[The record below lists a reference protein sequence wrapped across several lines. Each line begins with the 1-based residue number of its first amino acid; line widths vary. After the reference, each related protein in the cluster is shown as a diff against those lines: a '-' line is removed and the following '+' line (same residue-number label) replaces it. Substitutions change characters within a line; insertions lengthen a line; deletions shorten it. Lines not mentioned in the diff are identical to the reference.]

1 MPGIACPRTSVQN
14 SEFTLRRLSALF
26 LSLACLLRL
35 RCVESTPAPQLL
47 GAAAPSCQH
56 RECTRS
62 CRCVAAQALD
72 RFHQLQPSSSDSRS
86 HVPKKGSQLMCIR
99 RTQKRFRVRLI
110 ALALKVSCA
119 PDCTC
124 LESLGVACFNSLAHW
139 RFLGSRLPGAD
150 RSLLSR
156 VGLGMADAS
165 RTISQCQVGESILI
179 PRPVW
184 LSPLSGAC
192 DLCRC
197 FRAEATPQPGLPGCQ
212 AGTAS
217 VLLAVRCIGTGLG
230 LGLASE
236 RN

>member
-1 MPGIACPRTSVQN
+1 M
-14 SEFTLRRLSALF
+14 RRVYS
-26 LSLACLLRL
+26 
-35 RCVESTPAPQLL
+35 APQLL

-197 FRAEATPQPGLPGCQ
+197 FRAEATRSLDYWMSGRHCQRAAGSQMHWNWLGPGTCKRKELIYR
-212 AGTAS
+212 
-217 VLLAVRCIGTGLG
+217 LLHL
-230 LGLASE
+230 
-236 RN
+236 